1 MGRRKLTLVEGNIT
15 KDQILA
21 SNFNKMAREKFWRS
35 QPTTYGTI
43 QEHEG
48 FPSKWVEDKAVAR
61 AKLLEEDI
69 REPMQGLAAA

>member
-1 MGRRKLTLVEGNIT
+1 MAEENIT
-15 KDQILA
+15 KGQILA
-21 SNFNKMAREKFWRS
+21 NKFNKMAREKCWRS

-61 AKLLEEDI
+61 ARLLGEDI
-69 REPMQGLAAA
+69 REPMPGLAAA